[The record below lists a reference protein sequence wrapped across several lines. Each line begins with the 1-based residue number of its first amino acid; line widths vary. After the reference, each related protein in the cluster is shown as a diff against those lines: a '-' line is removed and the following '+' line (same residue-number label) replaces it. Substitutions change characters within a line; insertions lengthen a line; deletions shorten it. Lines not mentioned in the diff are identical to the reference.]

1 MEYCHC
7 GSVGAYLRSG
17 NRLKEEE
24 LRELT
29 RCQPVLAS
37 RYRRSSGPR
46 GIVVLASCLSC
57 MFVVTIVYDQESCL
71 LQEAGEHALIK
82 HVWEGCCFGFSGMK
96 GLQLMLIKRLEAL
109 SG

>member
-37 RYRRSSGPR
+37 RYRRSSGP
-46 GIVVLASCLSC
+46 G
-57 MFVVTIVYDQESCL
+57 
-71 LQEAGEHALIK
+71 G
-82 HVWEGCCFGFSGMK
+82 
-96 GLQLMLIKRLEAL
+96 L
-109 SG
+109 SGWRVICRVCSLSRWFVTKSAVCCKKLVNMR